1 MDMFILLTFLQ
12 MLSLNEAYDFTC
24 PSQGHWI
31 IRAKSMCKPPE
42 NYTCLFNVTFRVNVY
57 RDMCNKPRILHSGQ
71 KYVFQPNLNNATC
84 SATRYQPF
92 LFYTIGNS
100 DCTYQ
105 KSLCNSLGQ
114 ETYKIGNT
122 SVDRK
127 CICNTDRGYS
137 FVRNPKN
144 QCYCDPS
151 TEDCSCY
158 LGINP
163 YNETIKMK
171 DINCY
176 DDIEMTGIS
185 YLGDRYNI
193 SRKIKIVEF
202 DNYIYNVHVPTS
214 KFKPD

>member
-24 PSQGHWI
+24 PSHGNWI

-57 RDMCNKPRILHSGQ
+57 RDICNTPRILHSGQ

-84 SATRYQPF
+84 IATRYQPF

-105 KSLCNSLGQ
+105 KSLCNSLGH
-114 ETYKIGNT
+114 ETYEIGNT

-144 QCYCDPS
+144 QCYCNPS

-163 YNETIKMK
+163 YKQNWNK
-171 DINCY
+171 
-176 DDIEMTGIS
+176 
-185 YLGDRYNI
+185 
-193 SRKIKIVEF
+193 
-202 DNYIYNVHVPTS
+202 
-214 KFKPD
+214 